1 MPAKLGE
8 PKFDPDRV
16 LSRENE
22 MKIGK
27 VLRRY
32 FEKDSYFL
40 KYSLCYL
47 ATKTGDRNK
56 RSGRINIEP
65 YVYPLLGG
73 EIFYYCTLTAL
84 INISK
89 KALTDEKY
97 NYLPMM
103 NWKEGIVEYLVS
115 ELAEKDAIK
124 L

>member
-1 MPAKLGE
+1 
-8 PKFDPDRV
+8 
-16 LSRENE
+16 
-22 MKIGK
+22 
-27 VLRRY
+27 
-32 FEKDSYFL
+32 
-40 KYSLCYL
+40 
-47 ATKTGDRNK
+47 
-56 RSGRINIEP
+56 
-65 YVYPLLGG
+65 LLGG